1 MFPIRSS
8 TYIKSIQKEDK
19 EVVLIFWG
27 KHFIEWKVLSS
38 FVGTLFLISALFF
51 NVGKLNWKMVMESR
65 ELLGK
70 KNAPRNTDRVKQNN
84 SPQVSVKN
92 IFENGADQCENQRNL
107 VCKRPLFWRNSGHYV
122 WNEWCLLK
130 GLKRLNEKNDC
141 YFQRFWRT
149 LSCKKHGSLQ
159 RIFWDFR
166 SFSNIMIMA
175 KYKQSDKHKENKC
188 L

>member
-51 NVGKLNWKMVMESR
+51 NVGELKWKLVMESR
-65 ELLGK
+65 EVLGK
-70 KNAPRNTDRVKQNN
+70 KNASRNTDRVKENN
-84 SPQVSVKN
+84 SPHVSVKN

-107 VCKRPLFWRNSGHYV
+107 VCKRPLFWRNSRHYV

-149 LSCKKHGSLQ
+149 FSCK
-159 RIFWDFR
+159 
-166 SFSNIMIMA
+166 NMA
-175 KYKQSDKHKENKC
+175 FYKEFFEILDLFQI
-188 L
+188 